1 VFIEFKVTKNKNP
14 LLLDSQVLHM
24 AEAEI
29 KNWAQV
35 NEIPY
40 TCKYY
45 KNTFRVAFNEE
56 KHYTAFQLT
65 WAIDLPHI
73 EYKLIDRRW

>member
-1 VFIEFKVTKNKNP
+1 
-14 LLLDSQVLHM
+14 M

-40 TCKYY
+40 TYKYY

-56 KHYTAFQLT
+56 KHYTVFRLT

-73 EYKLIDRRW
+73 EYKLIDRKW

>member
-1 VFIEFKVTKNKNP
+1 VFIEFKVTTENP
-14 LLLDSQVLHM
+14 LFLTSHILHM

-29 KNWAQV
+29 KNWARV

-40 TCKYY
+40 TYKYY

-56 KHYTAFQLT
+56 KHYTVFCLT

-73 EYKLIDRRW
+73 EYKLIDRKW